1 MDTKLRDVMN
11 NQVTD
16 EYLAAYL
23 YRHLANEMDALSFPG
38 MSAWFAE
45 QAREECDH
53 AMKFTQHLLDRGE
66 RVELKSIEIEAPRIS
81 SPVEAFKA
89 ALEHEKKVSESIRQ
103 LTRVADEVGDLE
115 SRSLLTWFL
124 DEQISEESSV
134 SEIIDQLELVGT
146 DGSGI
151 LRIDATLGARDSSN

>member
-1 MDTKLRDVMN
+1 
-11 NQVTD
+11 
-16 EYLAAYL
+16 
-23 YRHLANEMDALSFPG
+23 
-38 MSAWFAE
+38 
-45 QAREECDH
+45 
-53 AMKFTQHLLDRGE
+53 MKFTQHLLDRGE
-66 RVELKSIEIEAPRIS
+66 RVELKSIEIEAPQIS

-89 ALEHEKKVSESIRQ
+89 ALKHEKKVSESIRQ

-151 LRIDATLGARDSSN
+151 LRIDAALGARDSSN